1 MGASPLVSKPKVGF
15 TLCSSELRMKLELTG
30 SAEVDAP
37 REVVWQRL
45 IDPRFVAQ
53 SAPGIESVEVLDPTH
68 FRVTS
73 GFGIGRMRARVM
85 LEGALFDLIP
95 DTSARMTMRG
105 TGPGSTI
112 DVLSTIAIKQAGT
125 EKVRLDWTALAEL
138 SGPMVKV
145 GARMLEGIAHNLTD
159 QFWIDFARRVAEEE
173 RVGRVL

>member
-1 MGASPLVSKPKVGF
+1 
-15 TLCSSELRMKLELTG
+15 MKLELTG

-73 GFGIGRMRARVM
+73 GFGIGRMRARVT

-95 DTSARMTMRG
+95 DTSARMRMRG

-112 DVLSTIAIKQAGT
+112 DVLSTIAIKQAGS

-159 QFWIDFARRVAEEE
+159 QFWIDFARRVAGGEPA
-173 RVGRVL
+173 GRVL

>member
-1 MGASPLVSKPKVGF
+1 
-15 TLCSSELRMKLELTG
+15 MKLELTG
-30 SAEVDAP
+30 SSEVGAP

-73 GFGIGRMRARVM
+73 GFGIGRMRARVT
-85 LEGALFDLIP
+85 LDGELFDLIP
-95 DTSARMTMRG
+95 DTSARMRMRG
-105 TGPGSTI
+105 TGPGSAI
-112 DVLSTIAIKQAGT
+112 DVLSSIAIKVAGT
-125 EKVRLDWTALAEL
+125 GKVQLQWTAMAEL
-138 SGPMVKV
+138 SGTMVKV

-173 RVGRVL
+173 GVERVL